1 MVVVEPTDA
10 TAQPDVQSGVQTDD
24 QSSDK
29 SAGSRLI
36 LVSGPARSGKSRW
49 AEHLLKD
56 HPLVTYIATAAN
68 RPDDLDWQK
77 RLALHR
83 QRRPEHWHLAESGG
97 ELVETIEALRPGQSV
112 LIDALGGFV
121 AHHLE
126 LDSSTWSHL
135 CNRLLACLSSS
146 GCTCV
151 LVIEE
156 TGWGVVPPTRVGGLF
171 RDRLGALA
179 QQLDRDADAAW
190 LVLQGRALDLH
201 ALGHG
206 VP

>member
-1 MVVVEPTDA
+1 MVVVEPTVP
-10 TAQPDVQSGVQTDD
+10 TGQPDVPPGARTDD
-24 QSSDK
+24 QSSDQ
-29 SAGSRLI
+29 SAESCLI

-56 HPLVTYIATAAN
+56 HPHVTYIATAAN
-68 RPDDLDWQK
+68 RPDDRDWQK

-83 QRRPEHWHLAESGG
+83 QRRPEHWQLAESGG
-97 ELVETIEALRPGQSV
+97 QLVETIEALRPGQSV

-156 TGWGVVPPTRVGGLF
+156 TGWGVVPPTRIGGVF

-179 QQLDRDADAAW
+179 QKLDGVADDAW
-190 LVLQGRALDLH
+190 LVVQGRALDLH
-201 ALGHG
+201 ALGHR

>member
-1 MVVVEPTDA
+1 MVVVDPTA
-10 TAQPDVQSGVQTDD
+10 PNESIV
-24 QSSDK
+24 SDINN
-29 SAGSRLI
+29 SLI

-49 AEHLLKD
+49 AEHLLQT
-56 HPLVTYIATAAN
+56 HPDVTYIATAAA
-68 RPDDLDWQK
+68 RPADLEWKK
-77 RLALHR
+77 RLEAHR
-83 QRRPEHWHLAESGG
+83 QRRPEHWTVAESGA
-97 ELVETIEALRPGQSV
+97 ELVEVIETLSPGQSV

-126 LDSSTWSHL
+126 LDASAWNLLCERLIAAVTSS
-135 CNRLLACLSSS
+135 R
-146 GCTCV
+146 CTFV

-156 TGWGVVPPTRVGGLF
+156 TGWGVVPPTRIGGLF

-179 QQLDRDADAAW
+179 QQLDRVADAAW

-201 ALGHG
+201 ALGRV